1 MEAERADKAGAA
13 DAAAAAAG
21 GLPDAAPSPRD
32 VRRVMMRGRKAAAWR
47 HLTLPER
54 DALTVLTAIC
64 KVMRIMVVRIRFRS
78 MGATA
83 RGRGLPRGGPAR
95 MSAWHAVSMI
105 LSSGAGTAH
114 THTGSHICSH
124 M

>member
-1 MEAERADKAGAA
+1 VTAARRRGLEQALDQMEAERADKAGAA

-64 KVMRIMVVRIRFRS
+64 KVL
-78 MGATA
+78 
-83 RGRGLPRGGPAR
+83 GRGQARVTLGFGSQAGLRTGAPRLAVGLPGCPPGMRR
-95 MSAWHAVSMI
+95 
-105 LSSGAGTAH
+105 
-114 THTGSHICSH
+114 
-124 M
+124 